1 MQRRSGGARNRKGIN
16 SSRHLPCRGD
26 VQRSPE
32 QLERDIK
39 RISDCPE
46 RKYLAHLK
54 SVHHRELVWN
64 SAKLGECA
72 SKRRVIA
79 TTLHMRVC
87 IARPF
92 ASSCVS
98 APQDNRRLSVFFGAF
113 PPFDS
118 LPLRQSP
125 RGGVAVTESG
135 SESSFFSG

>member
-1 MQRRSGGARNRKGIN
+1 MIFLSIGNTDTER
-16 SSRHLPCRGD
+16 L
-26 VQRSPE
+26 
-32 QLERDIK
+32 QLFLDFFL
-39 RISDCPE
+39 ISD
-46 RKYLAHLK
+46 LAHLK

-98 APQDNRRLSVFFGAF
+98 APQDNRRLSIFFGAF